1 LVLFVVAVVVVKVMV
16 LVKTAF
22 LRNSFLN
29 EFVVILVSKADI
41 HFPLVVEAEIKKK

>member
-1 LVLFVVAVVVVKVMV
+1 LVLFVVAVVVVKVM
-16 LVKTAF
+16 TAF